1 MARKTPESP
10 EDTPP
15 HPFDPGN
22 LAAQVRD
29 SAQQIWLAGMGAF
42 AKAQAEGRQVF
53 ETLVKE
59 GTTLQKKTQTA
70 AEERVAEVT
79 SRMQGMAGGVGLKAG
94 QEWDRLG
101 NIFEERTA
109 KALRRL
115 GVPSAKDVADLA
127 TRIAALEA
135 EVARLAKAAGPAV
148 KAGAKVGAKVAS
160 TASAVRTRA
169 ATRKP
174 SAARPK
180 KA

>member
-1 MARKTPESP
+1 MARKTPE
-10 EDTPP
+10 PP
-15 HPFDPGN
+15 QGANPPNAFDPTA

-59 GTTLQKKTQTA
+59 GTSLQKKTQA
-70 AEERVAEVT
+70 SAEERIGEVA

-101 NIFEERTA
+101 SIFEERTA

-115 GVPSAKDVADLA
+115 GVPSAKDVEALA
-127 TRIAALEA
+127 ARIEALEA
-135 EVARLAKAAGPAV
+135 QVARLAKPAAPAT
-148 KAGAKVGAKVAS
+148 KAAAKLG
-160 TASAVRTRA
+160 TARPRA
-169 ATRKP
+169 ATTHTAP
-174 SAARPK
+174 TPRPK
-180 KA
+180 AR